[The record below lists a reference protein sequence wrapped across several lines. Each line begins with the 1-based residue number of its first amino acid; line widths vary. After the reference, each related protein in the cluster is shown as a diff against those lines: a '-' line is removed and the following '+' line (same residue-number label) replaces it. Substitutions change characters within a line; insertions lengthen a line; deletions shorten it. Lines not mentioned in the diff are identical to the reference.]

1 MPEPNNFSLFLDGMW
16 RDSRLA
22 VRGLIRAP
30 GFTLLVVL
38 SLALGIGANV
48 VIFSVID
55 GILLRPVAVPHA
67 GDLVTFDTAASRA
80 TRFGDTSYQDYLDVA
95 EQTKDLLRLLVYRRV
110 TVGMNPDVRLSH
122 SGSTVVWGLLVSGNY
137 FSLLEVSPILGR
149 GFLPEEDQGR
159 GKAPVAVISYNLW
172 QRMFHGDTQVLGRP
186 VRLNGHLYKIVGVA
200 PKSFTGLDLS
210 YRPDIYVPM
219 AMIADIVPA
228 GGSQLLDSRQ
238 SRSFVVRGRLRSGVT
253 IERAQAE
260 ANLICAA
267 LARQYPATNQ
277 DTNFIIRRDLDYRMQ
292 GNGVVLPAALM
303 GLVLLVLLIA
313 CANVASLLLTRA
325 TTRIGSIAIQSALGA
340 SRARLLRQLMTESA
354 VLTSLGGACGFL
366 FACWGVSLAMRLVP
380 YQPSPQGPLFQIDA
394 RGLSYALAA
403 SAATVFLCGMAPAFL
418 ATREAAR
425 AALRVRSSTSRGFG
439 MLARRALIACQVA
452 LSLMLLIACGL
463 FIKGFARLQNFDL
476 GFNADHVFVV
486 TMNTALYNYSPTQTE
501 QFFKE
506 LLARSA
512 ALPGVKSASLA
523 AISPF
528 LGLYSQDISIDGY
541 MTPGGDRVLDTL
553 TNRVSPGYFETLR
566 IPFSQGRNFTENDKA
581 GSPKV
586 AIVNETFA
594 RRFIVGNSELT
605 RALGHVFRR
614 RDGIPIQVVGI
625 VKDSTYGTTTPLGLP
640 ASPVFYTP
648 VLQSTDSYMAIQVRT
663 ERGMNGLGA
672 AIYEQ
677 IHALDPEIAPV
688 YSLPL
693 ATVVSERALY
703 VPRVTAILS
712 AVFAV
717 IAFTVAIIGLYG
729 AVSYTVECRTQEI
742 GIRMALGARRS
753 RILWM
758 ILRSSLSLVI
768 LGLMAGIFGAI
779 VLSPYLA
786 GLLVGVSSRDPVTFV
801 LLPVVMLLAT
811 AVASLIP
818 AAQATRVEPVIALR
832 HE

>member
-1 MPEPNNFSLFLDGMW
+1 
-16 RDSRLA
+16 
-22 VRGLIRAP
+22 
-30 GFTLLVVL
+30 
-38 SLALGIGANV
+38 
-48 VIFSVID
+48 
-55 GILLRPVAVPHA
+55 
-67 GDLVTFDTAASRA
+67 
-80 TRFGDTSYQDYLDVA
+80 
-95 EQTKDLLRLLVYRRV
+95 
-110 TVGMNPDVRLSH
+110 
-122 SGSTVVWGLLVSGNY
+122 
-137 FSLLEVSPILGR
+137 LGR

-172 QRMFHGDTQVLGRP
+172 QRMFHGDAQVLGSL
-186 VRLNGHLYKIVGVA
+186 VRLNGHLYRIVGVA

-219 AMIADIVPA
+219 AMIADIVPV
-228 GGSQLLDSRQ
+228 GGGQLLDSRH
-238 SRSFVVRGRLRSGVT
+238 SRSFVVRGRLHSGVT
-253 IERAQAE
+253 VERAQAE

-277 DTNFIIRRDLDYRMQ
+277 DTNFILRRDLDYRMQ
-292 GNGVVLPAALM
+292 GNGVVLPAVLM

-325 TTRIGSIAIQSALGA
+325 TTRIGTIAIQSALGA
-340 SRARLLRQLMTESA
+340 SRARLLQQLITESA
-354 VLTSLGGACGFL
+354 VLTTLGGACGFL
-366 FACWGVSLAMRLVP
+366 SACWGVGLAMRLVP

-403 SAATVFLCGMAPAFL
+403 SAATVFLCGLAPAFL

-425 AALRVRSSTSRGFG
+425 AALRVRSSANRGFG
-439 MLARRALIACQVA
+439 LLARRALIACQVA
-452 LSLMLLIACGL
+452 LSVMLLIAGGL
-463 FIKGFARLQNFDL
+463 FIKGFARLQNVDL
-476 GFNADHVFVV
+476 GFNPDHVFIV
-486 TMNTALYNYSPTQTE
+486 TINTALYNYTPTQTE
-501 QFFKE
+501 HFFKE

-523 AISPF
+523 AIAPF

-541 MTPGGDRVLDTL
+541 LTPGGDKVLDIL

-566 IPFSQGRNFTENDKA
+566 IPFTEGRNFTENDKA
-581 GSPKV
+581 GSLKV

-594 RRFIVGNSELT
+594 RRFIVGQGDLT
-605 RALGHVFRR
+605 KALGHAFRR
-614 RDGIPIQVVGI
+614 RDGVPIQVVGI

-663 ERGMNGLGA
+663 ERGTDRGMDRGMDGLGT
-672 AIYEQ
+672 AIYAQ
-677 IHALDPEIAPV
+677 IHALDPQIAPI

-703 VPRVTAILS
+703 VPRVTAVLS

-717 IAFTVAIIGLYG
+717 IALTVAIIGLYG

-758 ILRSSLSLVI
+758 ILRSSISLVI
-768 LGLMAGIFGAI
+768 LGLMAGTFGAMM
-779 VLSPYLA
+779 LSPYLA

-801 LLPVVMLLAT
+801 LLPVVMLMAT
-811 AVASLIP
+811 AVASFIP
-818 AAQATRVEPVIALR
+818 AARATRVEPVIALR